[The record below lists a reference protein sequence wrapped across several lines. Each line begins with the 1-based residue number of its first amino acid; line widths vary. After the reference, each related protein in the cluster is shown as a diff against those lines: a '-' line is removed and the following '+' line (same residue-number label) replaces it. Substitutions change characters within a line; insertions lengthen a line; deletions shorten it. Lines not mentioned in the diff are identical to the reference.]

1 MLDLFLGHAY
11 ISQVMLSP
19 IMPLRGDL
27 LRRGLPLLLMT
38 GRRRNETSKKLH
50 EKMMKSIHDI
60 YSRDETFIDSF
71 AHDLDD
77 CAVWFD
83 EAEFARFHMIGDKG
97 RKVLSIFVKNVASQN
112 IPYRS
117 GRDDNPEG
125 VVKAIGT
132 LYCRVKDIKGNF
144 SANSPLK
151 IDGKFYKVMEASIIQ
166 DQVWR
171 VTLEANK

>member
-1 MLDLFLGHAY
+1 MLDLFLEHAY

-27 LRRGLPLLLMT
+27 SRRGLPLLLMT
-38 GRRRNETSKKLH
+38 GCRRNEKSRKLH

-71 AHDLDD
+71 ADDLDD

-83 EAEFARFHMIGDKG
+83 ESEFARFHTIGNK
-97 RKVLSIFVKNVASQN
+97 KILSIFTKYAASQA
-112 IPYRS
+112 IAYRA
-117 GRDDNPEG
+117 GRNDNPEG
-125 VVKAIGT
+125 ITKAVGT
-132 LYCRVKDIKGNF
+132 LYCRVQDIKGNF
-144 SANSPLK
+144 TAESQIKL
-151 IDGKFYKVMEASIIQ
+151 DGKLYTVLDASIIQ

-171 VTLEANK
+171 VTLEAKK